1 MKRNALDKL
10 AVHEGARKSYTKREH
25 EKVTGSEEDDS
36 EVQIVEVM
44 DIDDEG
50 DGEGD
55 SEEHDSDVRII
66 EVMNIDDDSDGDSEG
81 DSGGESKEDSEA
93 LNDQLCEDSD
103 SGNGTDE
110 LVKGLGFSRVDFLEE
125 WKKIGKTRTPH
136 ESVEWRKKN
145 PGPCT
150 ACKET
155 SCKFAN
161 SGTLTCMKCSK
172 WKIACSI
179 HINFIADKMA
189 QTHGSKQWIDRAIA
203 HNWHKSRKTRTRRYD
218 DGAGP
223 KSAKD
228 AHKQMSAS
236 KKPRSLAHFSL
247 SMKTHSAAA
256 LPKSSQDR
264 WWIVPAERQ
273 TSRNTASIQEL
284 ENRLRK
290 TREQYNE
297 ERTTWYKERKTLK
310 EKIRD
315 LQQELDKERKG
326 RTEVS
331 QEFAPDDVL
340 HKKTKGRLEYEL
352 DKSILLSASKT
363 SNAIETEGELE
374 TLRTNRDMWIKEKS
388 KLKVKI
394 KAVELAVEEKQRE
407 LEKMRDI
414 AKEAESERQKA
425 KNDTENM
432 EKRMKDAEKAAEEAQ
447 RRLNEAILHRGG
459 DTTEAPDAE
468 NSSTVIADTGSPSTA
483 HHGRLQL
490 LEKEDNILRGCIE
503 IVDGQIAVLEK
514 VKELHPKEK
523 NIGDSSRSNPKGSLT
538 AWWRGTALFNQ
549 LQINLMERE
558 RFTLSSGLGSYLER
572 LKSLR
577 DKATKS
583 VWLDPLLRHEL
594 NIITESLINLHGS
607 EQSSDI
613 QQARNRLLFP
623 HEDYL
628 ESDAEALERQIRRF
642 EDIRYGTRNSSASC
656 KFYWIDSQWLNLR
669 GKSLGKRAR
678 QEFDPD
684 DLPLAKRHHESKQQ
698 AGRDQGEA

>member
-10 AVHEGARKSYTKREH
+10 AVHEGARKSYTKGEH

-50 DGEGD
+50 NGEGD

-66 EVMNIDDDSDGDSEG
+66 EVMNIDDDNDGDSEG

-103 SGNGTDE
+103 NGNGTDE
-110 LVKGLGFSRVDFLEE
+110 LVKGSGFSRVDFLEE
-125 WKKIGKTRTPH
+125 WKKIGKTRTTH

-247 SMKTHSAAA
+247 SMKTPHSAAA

-264 WWIVPAERQ
+264 WWIVSAERQ

-297 ERTTWYKERKTLK
+297 ERTTWNLMQNERGVQKSGGTKDSRNLH
-310 EKIRD
+310 
-315 LQQELDKERKG
+315 LMM
-326 RTEVS
+326 S
-331 QEFAPDDVL
+331 

-388 KLKVKI
+388 KMKVKI

-407 LEKMRDI
+407 LEKMRVI

-523 NIGDSSRSNPKGSLT
+523 DIGDSSRSNPKGSLT

-594 NIITESLINLHGS
+594 NIITESLINLHGN

-684 DLPLAKRHHESKQQ
+684 DLPLVKRHHESKQQ